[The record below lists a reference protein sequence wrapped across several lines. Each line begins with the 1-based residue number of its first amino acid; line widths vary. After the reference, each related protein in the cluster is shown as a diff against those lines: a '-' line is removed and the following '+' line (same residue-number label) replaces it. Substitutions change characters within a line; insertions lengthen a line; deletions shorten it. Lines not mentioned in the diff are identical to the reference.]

1 MGALE
6 GVSASIPASAVIP
19 AFVSIPAS
27 TSIPAS
33 ASVVGT
39 SSAGK
44 FAGKGEA
51 EIRFAGKIAVDGKAG
66 ATEEIRFAAG
76 KEAGKDPREEEEEII
91 FAGKEAQAEILLRA
105 ELAAGKKGS
114 EE

>member
-6 GVSASIPASAVIP
+6 GAS
-19 AFVSIPAS
+19 VSIP
-27 TSIPAS
+27 TPAS
-33 ASVVGT
+33 ASVVGA
-39 SSAGK
+39 SNAGK
-44 FAGKGEA
+44 FAGKEEA
-51 EIRFAGKIAVDGKAG
+51 EIRFAGKIVVVGKAG
-66 ATEEIRFAAG
+66 PTEEIRFAAG
-76 KEAGKDPREEEEEII
+76 KEAEKEAREEEEEEEIL